1 MAITDSQKIDYLF
14 KKVGYGATKTDVNS
28 NKLAPNEAIPSPALI
43 RGDVIWNQSDEIPS
57 VKPDSTSGVVQIY
70 TGASSIETTEDNTA
84 TANRTWKT
92 GVTDWIPPQF
102 GSTYLVNVYIHT
114 SGDAANSN
122 TISNRVFVT
131 GSGNNDEWFF
141 DYESGVLNFIGTNLP
156 DGKSFSGKSV
166 YIEGARYVGNK
177 GMGGGTG
184 AYTFTDNRMQ
194 TTATNEEII
203 IEPAGTGYVAVDATS
218 GLIVPVGTTAQRP
231 TGQAGMLRFSSTNSK
246 LEVYNGSGW
255 ENVGAGV
262 TGSSTTRDTF
272 NGDNSTTAFTLS
284 ASATTDS
291 VFVSINGTVQL
302 GSDGYSVSG
311 TTLTFTE
318 APVSGD
324 KIQVQN
330 ISSGTTTD
338 VTQLKDADSDTKIQ
352 VSESADDDT
361 IRFDAA
367 GTEVANMTASK
378 TTFAT
383 AVQLASFTTT
393 QRNSLSAANGMV
405 IYNTTT
411 SKFQGYAGGSWVDL
425 H

>member
-57 VKPDSTSGVVQIY
+57 VKPGSTSGVVQIY
-70 TGASSIETTEDNTA
+70 TGASSVETTADNTA

-218 GLIVPVGTTAQRP
+218 GLIVPVGTTGQRP

-246 LEVYNGSGW
+246 LEIYNGGSW

-284 ASATTDS
+284 AAATTDS

-318 APVSGD
+318 APASGD

-330 ISSGTTTD
+330 ISSGNTTD

-367 GTEVANMTASK
+367 GTEVATMTASK
-378 TTFAT
+378 TAFAT
-383 AVQLASFTTT
+383 AVQLASLTTT
-393 QRNSLSAANGMV
+393 QRNALSAANGMV

-411 SKFQGYAGGSWVDL
+411 SKFQGYAGGSWVDF